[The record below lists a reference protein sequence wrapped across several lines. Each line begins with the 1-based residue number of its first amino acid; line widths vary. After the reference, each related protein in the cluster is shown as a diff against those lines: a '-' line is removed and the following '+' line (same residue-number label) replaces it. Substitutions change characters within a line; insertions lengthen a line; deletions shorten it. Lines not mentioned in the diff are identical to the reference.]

1 MSSSSPFRSP
11 SWRRL
16 VAGVLALG
24 ALVSCEVGK
33 LFQDGG
39 SDPAPARLEFAAPP
53 NGTAGELL
61 SPAVRVSA
69 IDSSGS
75 VDTAFH
81 GTVTLTLG
89 EHPEGAALRGTRIL
103 DAVRGVASFA
113 DLSINR
119 AGTGYTLVATAP
131 GVRGATRPTFAVAPA
146 TAARLAF
153 TAQPHNATVDSV
165 LKPPVQVTA
174 LDSLGNVATSFA
186 ADVTVALAAN
196 ASGGTLG
203 GTTTVPATSGVAT
216 FADLSVNRAGRGY
229 RLTASAGQLAG
240 ATSDSS
246 FDITAAPPTTGDLT
260 VNATTTGD
268 NRPGSY
274 TVKVDGGLSRT
285 IAANGAGTTYSGL
298 SAGDH
303 TVALTDV
310 PANCTVSGGASKTVT
325 VPAGGAA
332 TAAFTI
338 SCTALTGNLTV
349 STTTAGANLDPDGY
363 TFAVDGGTPQP
374 IGINATIPLTGIPTG
389 SRTVELAG
397 VAANCTVTGGASQT
411 VTVPPGG
418 SATAAFTITCT
429 QLTGSVTVTTS
440 TSGGTPDSNGY
451 TVTVTGGGS
460 KAIGTNDSV
469 TFSGLATGS
478 HTVTLSGIQSNCS
491 VSGGASRPVTVATG
505 QTASV
510 PFTIDCPTVPPP
522 TGDLTV
528 TAATTGQDLD
538 PDGYIVTVDGG
549 RSRSLGI
556 NTSTTYPGLTATSHT
571 VELTGIA
578 GNCTVSGQNPRTI
591 TVATSGTTT
600 TFTISCA
607 ALPPPTGDLT
617 VTNSTT
623 GQDLDPDGYTV
634 TVDGGQSRSL
644 GVNTS
649 TTYSGLTAT
658 SHTVELTGIAGN
670 CTVSGQN
677 PRTVT
682 VATSGTTTTFTIT
695 CAALPPP
702 TGDLTVTNSTT
713 GQDLDP
719 DGYTVTVDGGQSR
732 SLGVNTST
740 TYSGLTATSH
750 TVELTGI
757 AGNCTV
763 SGQNPRTVTVATSGT
778 TTTFSITCAAITG
791 SLTVTTSTSG
801 PNAPSSY
808 TVTVDGSQSKS
819 IAASGNVSYGGLAT
833 GSHTVQLNGV
843 PSNCSVAEANP
854 QTVTVSAGS
863 TAQASFAITC
873 AAPPFGGATH
883 LVFTDDPQ
891 TVQVGQVMPPV
902 RATVYDGSDNEVAG
916 FIGTVTTEIDSNP
929 GNGTLSTAR
938 KTIQMNNP
946 VAQWT
951 DLSIDQPGNGYVLR
965 ATSPGLVSAISDP
978 FDVTVGPAPSPAGAT
993 GLAYYIEPTTTR
1005 AGNVIPLIRV
1015 GAQTGGSLNTSFN
1028 GAVWITLSSNPTGAV
1043 LSGTRRVQVVNGY
1056 ADFTD
1061 LRIDKPGSGYVLH
1074 ATCWPLN
1081 EKYSQA
1087 FTISP

>member
-53 NGTAGELL
+53 NGTAGEPL

-89 EHPEGAALRGTRIL
+89 EHPEGAALRGTRQL

-119 AGTGYTLVATAP
+119 AGTGYTLVATAT
-131 GVRGATRPTFAVAPA
+131 GVRGATSPTFAVAPA
-146 TAARLAF
+146 TAARLSF
-153 TAQPHNATVDSV
+153 TAQPHTATVDSV

-216 FADLSVNRAGRGY
+216 FADISVNRAGKGY
-229 RLTASAGQLAG
+229 RLTASAGQLPG

-268 NRPGSY
+268 NQPGSY
-274 TVKVDGGLSRT
+274 TVKVDAGLSRT
-285 IAANGAGTTYSGL
+285 IAANGAGTAYSGL
-298 SAGDH
+298 PAGDH

-349 STTTAGANLDPDGY
+349 STTTTGANLDPDGY

-389 SRTVELAG
+389 SRTVDLAG

-491 VSGGASRPVTVATG
+491 VSGGASRPVTVNTG
-505 QTASV
+505 PPVSV
-510 PFTIDCPTVPPP
+510 AFTIDCPTVPPP

-528 TAATTGQDLD
+528 TAA
-538 PDGYIVTVDGG
+538 
-549 RSRSLGI
+549 
-556 NTSTTYPGLTATSHT
+556 
-571 VELTGIA
+571 
-578 GNCTVSGQNPRTI
+578 
-591 TVATSGTTT
+591 
-600 TFTISCA
+600 
-607 ALPPPTGDLT
+607 
-617 VTNSTT
+617 TT

-677 PRTVT
+677 PRTVS
-682 VATSGTTTTFTIT
+682 VPTSGTTTTFT
-695 CAALPPP
+695 
-702 TGDLTVTNSTT
+702 
-713 GQDLDP
+713 
-719 DGYTVTVDGGQSR
+719 
-732 SLGVNTST
+732 
-740 TYSGLTATSH
+740 
-750 TVELTGI
+750 
-757 AGNCTV
+757 
-763 SGQNPRTVTVATSGT
+763 
-778 TTTFSITCAAITG
+778 ITCAAITG

-801 PNAPSSY
+801 GTPDPDGY
-808 TVTVDGSQSKS
+808 TVTVSGTGGGSQHIDPDGSATFDGLAAGGHTVTLSGLASNCSVSGGTSKS
-819 IAASGNVSYGGLAT
+819 VTVPEGGSTSTSFSVSCPTPPPPTGSLTVTTSTSGGTPDPDGYAVTVSGTGGGSQHIDPDGSATFDGLAA
-833 GSHTVQLNGV
+833 GSHTVTLSGLA
-843 PSNCSVAEANP
+843 SNCSVSGGTS
-854 QTVTVSAGS
+854 QTVTVPEGGS
-863 TAQASFAITC
+863 TSASFSISCPT
-873 AAPPFGGATH
+873 PPPPPH
-883 LVFTDDPQ
+883 PP
-891 TVQVGQVMPPV
+891 TV
-902 RATVYDGSDNEVAG
+902 
-916 FIGTVTTEIDSNP
+916 
-929 GNGTLSTAR
+929 
-938 KTIQMNNP
+938 
-946 VAQWT
+946 
-951 DLSIDQPGNGYVLR
+951 
-965 ATSPGLVSAISDP
+965 
-978 FDVTVGPAPSPAGAT
+978 
-993 GLAYYIEPTTTR
+993 PT
-1005 AGNVIPLIRV
+1005 
-1015 GAQTGGSLNTSFN
+1015 
-1028 GAVWITLSSNPTGAV
+1028 
-1043 LSGTRRVQVVNGY
+1043 
-1056 ADFTD
+1056 
-1061 LRIDKPGSGYVLH
+1061 
-1074 ATCWPLN
+1074 
-1081 EKYSQA
+1081 
-1087 FTISP
+1087 

>member
-11 SWRRL
+11 SGPRL

-24 ALVSCEVGK
+24 ALVSGEVGK

-53 NGTAGELL
+53 NGTAGEPL

-119 AGTGYTLVATAP
+119 AGTGYTLVATAT
-131 GVRGATRPTFAVAPA
+131 GVRGATSPTFAVAPA

-153 TAQPHNATVDSV
+153 TAQPHTATVDSV

-229 RLTASAGQLAG
+229 RLTASAGQLTG

-246 FDITAAPPTTGDLT
+246 FDITAAPPTTGNLT

-268 NRPGSY
+268 NQPGSY
-274 TVKVDGGLSRT
+274 TVKVDGGSSRT
-285 IAANGAGTTYSGL
+285 IAANGAGTTYSRL
-298 SAGDH
+298 PAGDH
-303 TVALTDV
+303 TVALADV

-332 TAAFTI
+332 TAGFTVR
-338 SCTALTGNLTV
+338 CTALTGSLTV
-349 STTTAGANLDPDGY
+349 STTTSGANLDPDGY
-363 TFAVDGGTPQP
+363 TFAVDGGTPHP

-389 SRTVELAG
+389 SRTVDLAG

-469 TFSGLATGS
+469 TFQNLVTGS

-491 VSGGASRPVTVATG
+491 VSGGASRPVTVNTG
-505 QTASV
+505 PPVSV
-510 PFTIDCPTVPPP
+510 AFTIDCPTV
-522 TGDLTV
+522 
-528 TAATTGQDLD
+528 
-538 PDGYIVTVDGG
+538 
-549 RSRSLGI
+549 
-556 NTSTTYPGLTATSHT
+556 
-571 VELTGIA
+571 
-578 GNCTVSGQNPRTI
+578 
-591 TVATSGTTT
+591 
-600 TFTISCA
+600 
-607 ALPPPTGDLT
+607 PPPTGDLT

-677 PRTVT
+677 PRTVS
-682 VATSGTTTTFTIT
+682 VPTSGTTTTFT
-695 CAALPPP
+695 
-702 TGDLTVTNSTT
+702 
-713 GQDLDP
+713 
-719 DGYTVTVDGGQSR
+719 
-732 SLGVNTST
+732 
-740 TYSGLTATSH
+740 
-750 TVELTGI
+750 
-757 AGNCTV
+757 
-763 SGQNPRTVTVATSGT
+763 
-778 TTTFSITCAAITG
+778 ITCAAITG

-801 PNAPSSY
+801 GTPDPDGY
-808 TVTVDGSQSKS
+808 TVTVSGTGGGSQHIDPDGS
-819 IAASGNVSYGGLAT
+819 ATFDGLAA
-833 GSHTVQLNGV
+833 GGHTVTLSGLA
-843 PSNCSVAEANP
+843 SNCSVSGGTSKTVTVPEGGSTSTSFSVGCP
-854 QTVTVSAGS
+854 TPPPPTGRLTVTTSTSGGTPDPDGYTVTVSGTGGGSQHIDPDGSATFDGLAAGGHTVTLSGLASNCSVSGGPSKTVTVPEGGS
-863 TAQASFAITC
+863 TS
-873 AAPPFGGATH
+873 
-883 LVFTDDPQ
+883 
-891 TVQVGQVMPPV
+891 
-902 RATVYDGSDNEVAG
+902 
-916 FIGTVTTEIDSNP
+916 
-929 GNGTLSTAR
+929 
-938 KTIQMNNP
+938 
-946 VAQWT
+946 
-951 DLSIDQPGNGYVLR
+951 
-965 ATSPGLVSAISDP
+965 
-978 FDVTVGPAPSPAGAT
+978 
-993 GLAYYIEPTTTR
+993 
-1005 AGNVIPLIRV
+1005 
-1015 GAQTGGSLNTSFN
+1015 TSFSV
-1028 GAVWITLSSNPTGAV
+1028 GCPTPPPPTGR
-1043 LSGTRRVQVVNGY
+1043 L
-1056 ADFTD
+1056 
-1061 LRIDKPGSGYVLH
+1061 
-1074 ATCWPLN
+1074 
-1081 EKYSQA
+1081 
-1087 FTISP
+1087 

>member
-1 MSSSSPFRSP
+1 MSSPCGTP
-11 SWRRL
+11 PCPVL
-16 VAGVLALG
+16 AAGALALG
-24 ALVSCEVGK
+24 ALLSCEVGK
-33 LFQDGG
+33 LFQGGG
-39 SDPAPARLEFAAPP
+39 SDPAAARLEFAAPP
-53 NGTAGELL
+53 NGTAGEPL

-89 EHPEGAALRGTRIL
+89 EHPEGAALRGTRQL

-119 AGTGYTLVATAP
+119 AGTGYTLVATAT
-131 GVRGATRPTFAVAPA
+131 GVRGATSPTFAVAPA

-153 TAQPHNATVDSV
+153 TAQPHTATVDSV

-174 LDSLGNVATSFA
+174 LDTLGNVATSFA
-186 ADVTVALAAN
+186 ADVTVALAGN
-196 ASGGTLG
+196 ARGGPLG
-203 GTTTVPATSGVAT
+203 GTTTVAAASGVAT
-216 FADLSVNRAGRGY
+216 FATLKVNRAGKGY
-229 RLTASAGQLAG
+229 RLTASAGQLSG
-240 ATSDSS
+240 APSDS
-246 FDITAAPPTTGDLT
+246 FDITAAPPRTGDLT

-274 TVKVDGGLSRT
+274 TVKVDGSLSRT
-285 IAANGAGTTYSGL
+285 IAANGAGTTYSGVP
-298 SAGDH
+298 AGDRWY
-303 TVALTDV
+303 ARNDV
-310 PANCTVSGGASKTVT
+310 PANCTMSGGASKTVT

-349 STTTAGANLDPDGY
+349 STTTTGANLDPDGY

-389 SRTVELAG
+389 SRTVDLAG

-469 TFSGLATGS
+469 TFQNLVTGN

-491 VSGGASRPVTVATG
+491 VSGGASRPVTVTTG
-505 QTASV
+505 PPVSV
-510 PFTIDCPTVPPP
+510 AFTIDCPTVPPP

-538 PDGYIVTVDGG
+538 PDGYTVTVDGG
-549 RSRSLGI
+549 QSRSLGI
-556 NTSTTYPGLTATSHT
+556 NTSTTYP
-571 VELTGIA
+571 
-578 GNCTVSGQNPRTI
+578 
-591 TVATSGTTT
+591 
-600 TFTISCA
+600 
-607 ALPPPTGDLT
+607 
-617 VTNSTT
+617 
-623 GQDLDPDGYTV
+623 
-634 TVDGGQSRSL
+634 
-644 GVNTS
+644 
-649 TTYSGLTAT
+649 GLTAT

-702 TGDLTVTNSTT
+702 TGNLTVTNSTT

-732 SLGVNTST
+732 SLGVNPRT
-740 TYSGLTATSH
+740 TDLGLTATSH
-750 TVELTGI
+750 TVELTGVAGNCTVSGQNPRTVSVPTSGTTTTFTITCAALPPPTGDLTVTNSTTGQDLDPDGYTVAVDGRQSRSRGVNTSTTYSGPPGTSHLAARTGI

-778 TTTFSITCAAITG
+778 TTHDALPISALPPPTG
-791 SLTVTTSTSG
+791 DLTVTNST
-801 PNAPSSY
+801 
-808 TVTVDGSQSKS
+808 T
-819 IAASGNVSYGGLAT
+819 
-833 GSHTVQLNGV
+833 
-843 PSNCSVAEANP
+843 
-854 QTVTVSAGS
+854 
-863 TAQASFAITC
+863 
-873 AAPPFGGATH
+873 
-883 LVFTDDPQ
+883 
-891 TVQVGQVMPPV
+891 
-902 RATVYDGSDNEVAG
+902 
-916 FIGTVTTEIDSNP
+916 
-929 GNGTLSTAR
+929 
-938 KTIQMNNP
+938 
-946 VAQWT
+946 
-951 DLSIDQPGNGYVLR
+951 
-965 ATSPGLVSAISDP
+965 
-978 FDVTVGPAPSPAGAT
+978 
-993 GLAYYIEPTTTR
+993 
-1005 AGNVIPLIRV
+1005 
-1015 GAQTGGSLNTSFN
+1015 
-1028 GAVWITLSSNPTGAV
+1028 
-1043 LSGTRRVQVVNGY
+1043 
-1056 ADFTD
+1056 
-1061 LRIDKPGSGYVLH
+1061 
-1074 ATCWPLN
+1074 
-1081 EKYSQA
+1081 
-1087 FTISP
+1087 